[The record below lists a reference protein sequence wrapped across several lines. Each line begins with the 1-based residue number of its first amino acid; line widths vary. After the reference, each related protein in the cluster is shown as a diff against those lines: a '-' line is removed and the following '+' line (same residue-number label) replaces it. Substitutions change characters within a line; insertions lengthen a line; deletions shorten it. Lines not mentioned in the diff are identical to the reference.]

1 MEGYMKELIVFKN
14 EMKNSKPS
22 RYKLI
27 GIVTQLILSRDL
39 FTRNSDIEE
48 FVGMVFNLEFKE
60 YVIASRTLVVART
73 VRHIDE
79 CKDEQ
84 YLLYKKKLY
93 KYLDL
98 KIINPDKKN
107 IFDGWI

>member
-1 MEGYMKELIVFKN
+1 MKEYMKALIIYKN
-14 EMKNSKPS
+14 ELKNSNPS

-27 GIVTQLILSRDL
+27 GIVTQLILSREIFDK
-39 FTRNSDIEE
+39 NSDIEK
-48 FVGMVFNLEFKE
+48 FLDVVFELEFKE
-60 YVIASRTLVVART
+60 YVIASRTLIVART

-79 CKDEQ
+79 CSEEQ
-84 YLLYKKKLY
+84 YLMFKKRLY

-98 KIINPDKKN
+98 IIVNPNKKN